1 MLHQLTLFHK
11 EDLKILHQIVF
22 LVWLRPLKHDQVI
35 KANLK
40 NLNIDTQ
47 AEVYKNNAD
56 RALKALAKREIQFD
70 VIFLDPP
77 YENIK
82 VF

>member
-1 MLHQLTLFHK
+1 LAKAFKARSALF
-11 EDLKILHQIVF
+11 LYTSACVSILRF
-22 LVWLRPLKHDQVI
+22 FKFALMTFT
-35 KANLK
+35 
-40 NLNIDTQ
+40 TQ

-77 YENIK
+77 YEKNFAIPSNASSINP
-82 VF
+82 FS